1 MDKKR
6 TKEFLNLFKDL
17 QFSDIIGL
25 ANILQVPEKEDFE
38 EFVIDLMEAF
48 NSQNRTIRR
57 EILQLAKDIVKDNK
71 VLVSEKE
78 AENFKNQRK
87 ASEN

>member
-48 NSQNRTIRR
+48 NSQNRDMRR
-57 EILQLAKDIVKDNK
+57 KILQFAKDIVKDNK

-78 AENFKNQRK
+78 AENFKNQSET
-87 ASEN
+87 SEN

>member
-48 NSQNRTIRR
+48 NSQNRDMRR
-57 EILQLAKDIVKDNK
+57 KILQFAKDIVKDNK

-78 AENFKNQRK
+78 AENFKNQRET
-87 ASEN
+87 SEN

>member
-48 NSQNRTIRR
+48 NSQNRDMRR
-57 EILQLAKDIVKDNK
+57 KILQFAKDIVKDNK

-78 AENFKNQRK
+78 AENFKNQSK
-87 ASEN
+87 TSEN

>member
-48 NSQNRTIRR
+48 NSQNRDMRR
-57 EILQLAKDIVKDNK
+57 KILQFAKDIVKDNK
-71 VLVSEKE
+71 ILVSEKE
-78 AENFKNQRK
+78 AENFKNQSET
-87 ASEN
+87 SEN

>member
-38 EFVIDLMEAF
+38 EFVIDIMEAF
-48 NSQNRTIRR
+48 NSQNRNMRR

-71 VLVSEKE
+71 VLVSKKE
-78 AENFKNQRK
+78 AENFKNQRET
-87 ASEN
+87 SEN

>member
-17 QFSDIIGL
+17 QFSDVIGL

-48 NSQNRTIRR
+48 NSQNRDMRR
-57 EILQLAKDIVKDNK
+57 KILQFAKDIVKDNK

-78 AENFKNQRK
+78 AENFKNQRET
-87 ASEN
+87 SEN

>member
-48 NSQNRTIRR
+48 NSQNRDMRR
-57 EILQLAKDIVKDNK
+57 KILQFAKDIVKDNK
-71 VLVSEKE
+71 ILVSEKE
-78 AENFKNQRK
+78 AENFKNQRET
-87 ASEN
+87 SEN